1 MIALFDCFIYIVVD
15 FVVMF
20 SNLLS
25 YDVLWVFSST
35 QNDQLVGCYIVFH
48 APDFEVWM
56 CWFKAF
62 RECLFVIFF
71 MQWEITVYYHSNIW
85 HQKEINK

>member
-1 MIALFDCFIYIVVD
+1 MIALFYCFIYIVVD

-35 QNDQLVGCYIVFH
+35 QNDQLEQI
-48 APDFEVWM
+48 
-56 CWFKAF
+56 
-62 RECLFVIFF
+62 IFNIND
-71 MQWEITVYYHSNIW
+71 EENSNF
-85 HQKEINK
+85 QSYE